1 METLRTQFNVLDFGA
16 VGDGSHDDAACF
28 SAAVKACDASGG
40 GRILIPA
47 GRTFLCSPF
56 ALCSN
61 IDFHVE
67 EGATVLAHPDEALYT
82 VSAFRENRSEGSI
95 WIQGKN
101 LQNVRFSGK
110 GVIDGNG
117 RAFMGAELP
126 DAYELKPFE
135 EIDPRP
141 HLMLLENCR
150 EIEISEVTFA
160 NAAYWGLHFV
170 GCRSIYLHDMSILN
184 DLKVRNSDG
193 IDFDHCRDGR
203 VENCLIESGD
213 DCICFKNRREFAEYG
228 PCSGFLVKH
237 CKLVSTSCSI
247 KIGSENMD
255 TISDILVEDCEID
268 RSNRGIGIQNRD
280 EGTVRNVVFRNISIA
295 SRLFGDVWW
304 GEAEPIYITSY
315 TRPSVQSKDGALR
328 FKDGCD
334 QGEVGCV
341 EDVLFENVNCVSE
354 NGVFVGAS
362 EEVLVQGVKFKNVNV
377 EIQETTKYPSGRFDL
392 RPCDEMDFL
401 ETGIYGF
408 FLHRVTDAKF
418 EGCEVTVDGGVKRKI
433 AGKFGRSSD

>member
-1 METLRTQFNVLDFGA
+1 MKMHRKQFNVLDFGA
-16 VGDGSHDDAACF
+16 VGDGVNDDAASF
-28 SAAVKACDASGG
+28 SAAIRACAKSGG
-40 GRILIPA
+40 GTLLVPG
-47 GRTFLCSPF
+47 GRTYLCSPF
-56 ALCSN
+56 AVCSN
-61 IDFHVE
+61 MDFRVE
-67 EGATVLAHPDEALYT
+67 EGARVLAHPDESLYT

-95 WIQGKN
+95 WIRGRD
-101 LQNVRFSGK
+101 LRNVSFSGK

-117 RAFMGAELP
+117 RAFMGRELP

-135 EIDPRP
+135 DVDPRP
-141 HLMLLENCR
+141 HLMLLENCSQIEMS
-150 EIEISEVTFA
+150 EITFA

-170 GCRSIYLHDMSILN
+170 GCRSIYLHDMKILN

-193 IDFDHCRDGR
+193 IDFDHCKDGR
-203 VENCLIESGD
+203 VERCLIESGD

-228 PCSGFLVKH
+228 ACSGFSVRD

-255 TISDILVEDCEID
+255 TISDVLIEDCQIE

-280 EGTVRNVVFRNISIA
+280 EGTVRNVVFRNISIE
-295 SRLFGDVWW
+295 SRLFGDAWW

-328 FKDGCD
+328 FKDGSD
-334 QGEVGCV
+334 RGEIGSV
-341 EDVLFENVNCVSE
+341 EDVVFENVNCVGE

-362 EEVLVQGVKFKNVNV
+362 EDVLVQGIKFKNVTV
-377 EIQETTKYPSGRFDL
+377 EIHETTKYSGGRFDL
-392 RPCDEMDFL
+392 RPCDETDFL

-408 FLHRVTDAKF
+408 YLHRVTDAEF
-418 EGCEVTVDGGVKRKI
+418 VDCDVTIADGMTRPV
-433 AGKFGRSSD
+433 AGKFGASHI